1 MINKQRSL
9 SVRAQCALLAVN
21 RASYYYKPVK
31 KTDSPLANAIAELY
45 QQHPVYGYRRI
56 HALLSKKYF
65 VNHKKIAR
73 LMKEMKLKA
82 IYPGPKTTQ
91 RNREHKIF
99 PNHLSREKIARPF
112 QCYQVDIT
120 YLRTVYGFLYL
131 VALMDSYSRYVVSWR
146 IANTLESAPC
156 VDALLDAL
164 AFYPH
169 PKMVHSDQG
178 VQFTSHDWV
187 SVLEKHRVM
196 ISMSG
201 QGRSIDNAEIER
213 LWRSLKYEWLYI
225 EGCRTVEEVKLGVSQ
240 FIEWYNFR
248 RPHQALG
255 YKTPARALKEPVGLA
270 PLAPALKAEETINQG
285 TQCSLILV

>member
-1 MINKQRSL
+1 MIDRNKSL

-21 RASYYYKPVK
+21 RASYYYKPVEK
-31 KTDSPLANAIAELY
+31 GDSALANAIAELY

-56 HALLSKKYF
+56 HALLSKEF
-65 VNHKKIAR
+65 CVNRKRVAR
-73 LMKEMKLKA
+73 LMREMNLKA

-99 PNHLSREKIARPF
+99 PNRLKRSEIVRAY

-120 YLRTVYGFLYL
+120 YLRTTHGFLYL

-146 IANTLESAPC
+146 IANTLEATPC

-164 AFYPH
+164 AFNSCPE
-169 PKMVHSDQG
+169 MVHSDQG
-178 VQFTSHDWV
+178 VQFTSQDWIG
-187 SVLEKHRVM
+187 VLESKKIT

-225 EGCRTVEEVKLGVSQ
+225 EGCRSVEEVKSGVSQ
-240 FIEWYNFR
+240 FIKWYNLK
-248 RPHQALG
+248 RPHQALD
-255 YKTPARALKEPVGLA
+255 YKTPAELLETEGLA
-270 PLAPALKAEETINQG
+270 PLSQEAEETTNQG
-285 TQCSLILV
+285 SQYSLILA